1 MNGMK
6 DESDDPNVVAHG
18 TLASILEREEMR
30 REIMREMGRRGG
42 LKGGK
47 AAAAKMTKEARIE
60 RARKAG
66 SAPKTLKKK

>member
-1 MNGMK
+1 MK
-6 DESDDPNVVAHG
+6 DSDDPNVAAHHVLS
-18 TLASILEREEMR
+18 TILDREEMR

-47 AAAAKMTKEARIE
+47 AAARAMTPEQRIE

-66 SAPKTLKKK
+66 SAPKKPKAKP